1 MKKRIKKWLTF
12 SLAFMLILGSIN
24 HSPLTANATAVTPPE
39 ITDSVTGNNNDVIPI
54 TGDVSD
60 DTETV
65 SGNLVLV
72 SKAQMLSMGK
82 VMVGATTTNL
92 LDDDTIGGNRDED
105 IYLYASADNFAGI
118 RDRWN
123 GTFNTYTEN
132 ANKTISIETS
142 GQGTELLFT
151 LQEPIDATQ
160 VEAITFAMSAY
171 DGAWAYKIYDENLT
185 QLYVNYD
192 VNTTYYTDK
201 NIVTIDVDKTEG
213 KIGAISVMCNTND
226 TVTCTFDGV
235 MIDVVGQTSDNLLDS
250 DAIGGNRDEDIYLYA
265 SADNF
270 ASIRDRWNGT
280 FNTYTEN
287 ANKTISIET
296 SGQGTELLFTLQEP
310 IDATQVEAITFAMSA
325 YDGAWAYKIY
335 DENLTQLYVN
345 YDVNTTYYTDKNIVT
360 IDVDKTE
367 GKIGAISVMCNTNDT
382 VTCTFD
388 GVMIDVVGQTS
399 DNLLDSD
406 AIGGNRDE
414 DIYLYASADNFA
426 SIRDRWN
433 GTFNTYTENANKT
446 ISIET
451 SGQGTELLFTLQE
464 PIDATQVEAITFAM
478 SAYDGAWAYKIYDE
492 NLTQLYVNYDVN
504 TTYYTD
510 KNIVTIKVNEAE
522 GKIGAISVMC
532 NTADSATC
540 TFDGVMID
548 MVSQTSGNLL
558 DGEEIG
564 GNRAE
569 DKYLYANSDSFS
581 SIKDRWSGS
590 TDSYERDDANKTI
603 TINSTGAYQELWF
616 TLAEPVEAA
625 KVESITFA
633 MSEYT
638 GKWHYKVY
646 IDGAEAGTYT
656 KAFEGEGN
664 NIYTIAISET
674 EGSITAISVMS
685 DAADIACTFDGVM
698 IDMVSQ
704 TSGNLL
710 DGEEIG
716 GNRAEDKYLYANSD
730 SFSSIKDRWSGSTD
744 SYERDDANKTIT
756 INSTGAY
763 QELWFTL
770 AEPVEAAKVES
781 ITFAM
786 SEYTGK
792 WHYKVYID
800 GAEAGTYTKA
810 FEGEGNNIY
819 TIAIS
824 ETEGSITAISVMSDA
839 ANSTCTF
846 DGVMI
851 DLKSTSE
858 EEPTETYTITV
869 NASALTHDW
878 SASKITHTLGDDNRL
893 KIDFGVANQDS
904 RYDLPITIDLANV
917 EKVTFNV
924 CNQDGRHNISVS
936 LDGTKV
942 GEPISNQQGTS
953 FVMVPTATK
962 GTINEVV
969 FQAAG
974 WDYTA
979 TNTLTVESVVFT
991 MKSTEA
997 KEDQVYGEAP
1007 ITEEVDPTE
1016 NLTPATTSE
1025 YDKRFTY
1032 TDGGLTVQSCSNEQ
1046 MAYTAQDVE
1055 KVAVTFNKEWD
1066 EIKFALPEEI
1076 DLARCTSVTFATS
1089 DQTVPLAYK
1098 LYDTDG
1104 NEIKDITQYTKTG
1117 TTCAIAISGRTEK
1130 VGAVA
1135 IMLHKDDV
1143 AAVNTCVFDGV
1154 LFKMTEAAVET
1165 HTVTYTAD
1173 QLELSESKAASC
1185 TLVNGNY
1192 VMTFSKLL
1200 EEVTLKLP
1208 DIINMA
1214 NCVNI
1219 QVTVSGQTGPV
1230 NYYLQ
1235 LDGAQKDVKYYNT
1248 ADANGDAVH
1257 TITSQLTSG
1266 GINEIR
1272 IQCGGEEYTENSAVT
1287 IEKVTFTMQGSEGTN
1302 DFLTDE
1308 DEEPDELVPGTAN
1321 ITPAGDGVDDISLQ
1335 AGTLKVAGA
1344 TTATYAKTDTNQFQ
1358 VNFAKQYD
1366 ELKLNLETS
1375 VNLLQ
1380 CTSVTFAVSEQSSP
1394 LAFKLYTKDGTVVPK
1409 YDNADQTLYTF
1420 DLSRTGEIVAIGVMM
1435 NESGLTDQTCVFDG
1449 VTFTMDTSL
1458 STETEIAEYPV
1469 TELTPGKTQN
1479 ATYQVVNGE
1488 YVIDFSA
1495 VNSEMWFTLPET
1507 VNMSQCISVIF
1518 EVSGQT
1524 EPLNFHVGME
1534 ETKLKSYWYNT
1545 GADTYTLEALCKNQ
1559 INQVCVQLGNNMP
1572 SGTVTLKKVSFL
1584 MRESSGEEPVDPVDP
1599 VDPDDVIEGTPNIT
1613 PEGEYSYQAGTLTVS
1628 LATSAE
1634 YTQTTTNQFKV
1645 DFPGQYKE
1653 FKLTLPETI
1662 DLLQCKSVT
1671 FAVSSQT
1678 GPLAFKLYNEINEE
1692 IFVKYDQTGL
1702 TLYTFDI
1709 SSTEKVKYVGVMLN
1723 QELTDISCI
1732 FDGVMFDVD
1741 PNASTDTYTVT
1752 YAANEL
1758 VLDSSGAESCEL
1770 VNGNWLIKFSD
1781 LDQNVN
1787 FKLPASVNLEK
1798 CVNIIFTVATQNGPV
1813 NFNVSLDRTKL
1824 KDYWY
1829 NTGKTVYTLEPGITS
1844 KINEVGIQCGREND
1858 AFVPGSFIELVSVSF
1873 LMKGT
1878 EPKEAPADNNY
1889 TMDYFDV
1896 ASRSTGV
1903 TQTIDEAGTATI
1915 TFPNVGDSITYEI
1928 PDSVDVNHM
1937 TFLQFLQS
1945 LQGVQVNLLNAKGN
1959 VLFSGTESILATNCN
1974 PDVKYIQLVSLADNT
1989 VLTLNSIL
1997 FHVDP
2002 NAYEAIVLNG
2012 NFAREDV
2019 SMWGAALWGSVDGV
2033 STEITVKTS
2042 DTPIYEDIYTYGEI
2056 NKRSS
2061 AYVCFAQDVTAR
2073 TTPATGYIFSFWAKL
2088 SDDYA
2093 GAPAELRTVEFSP
2106 YYLDVNGNAQYTMTR
2121 TGAYKQVLEPG
2132 VWTHFYGVVGLPDGA
2147 TGFTIRIVEQG
2158 TNYGQGECLMGSYA
2172 VTGVSLTPTDYPPEP
2187 SWGKGGGSGTRNNTV
2202 TREANYELTYEM
2214 EDLAIDWASAT
2225 ASKKTDNINISFT
2238 NNYDEVRLKLPRTLD
2253 MSTCAWIKVNIP
2265 EQNVPIAIKL
2275 YYKGQQV
2282 DVSYYNDIATS
2293 YLMVPVYD
2301 GKIDGIGIMSLAT
2314 PNPAGAYALADFITF
2329 GLTEEPAPEEVSNT
2343 IVINGDFADEDLS
2356 DWHEALWGT
2365 GITITQKTSSTPI
2378 YDNVYTYATYS
2389 RRNSPYQCFAQ
2400 DITGRVEQNETY
2412 TFSFWAKL
2420 SDDYKGAPE
2429 NQRIVQFAP
2438 YTVDKDGNA
2447 DYNPRLEGTYFQVM
2461 EPGVWYYFEGTYK
2474 VTNDN
2479 PISKVVIRILEQGT
2493 NYGQGDCVM
2502 GSYSVA
2508 GVHMEKYIP
2517 EPPSIDED
2525 VPALKDTM
2533 AETFGDDFITGTAI
2547 TVSELDDLGVEMLIN
2562 KHFNAVTIGNELKP
2576 DALFNY
2582 SNDEHTPL
2590 QTITFNGETMEV
2602 PTLYFSRAEEI
2613 LDKLLEWNENNP
2625 DNPIKVRGHVLVW
2638 HSQTP
2643 EWFFREGYTVGQN
2656 ADGSENYV
2664 TPEEMNLRLEWY
2676 IKTVLEHFTGE
2687 DSPYKDMFYGW
2698 DVVNEAVS
2706 NAGNGYRT
2714 DKVSLVEPLSQST
2727 HSSNSSWWAVY
2738 QSNEYILNAFRYANQ
2753 YAPAD
2758 VELYYNDYNECDNKK
2773 MQSIVK
2779 LLTDVKEAEGTRI
2792 DGMGMQG
2799 HYNMF
2804 NPSVSDIER
2813 AVRAY
2818 AEVVGKVQYTELDM
2832 KVSGDISTDEALAK
2846 EYVAQAERYHD
2857 IYMVL
2862 KELDAEDGIEITG
2875 LTMWGTVDKYSWLQ
2889 SSSDVGGGADGTLS
2903 QCPLLFDS
2911 NYKIKPSYWAF
2922 VDYTMVDPDWTEDAG
2937 EETVKEQEE
2946 ASVEETP
2953 ESASEPEAEPAVESE
2968 PVVAETKSSPIVPI
2982 AIAVGAVVV
2991 GAGAGVAVYF
3001 GRKKSGAGKKAE
3013 K

>member
-1 MKKRIKKWLTF
+1 MKKRIKRWLTF
-12 SLAFMLILGSIN
+12 SLAFMLILGSMN
-24 HSPLTANATAVTPPE
+24 YSPLTANATAVRQPE
-39 ITDSVTGNNNDVIPI
+39 ITDSVSGNDNDVISI

-92 LDDDTIGGNRDED
+92 LDGDTIGGNRDED
-105 IYLYASADNFAGI
+105 IYLYASADNFASI

-132 ANKTISIETS
+132 TNKTISIETS

-192 VNTTYYTDK
+192 VNTAYYTDK
-201 NIVTIDVDKTEG
+201 NIVTIDVDKT
-213 KIGAISVMCNTND
+213 
-226 TVTCTFDGV
+226 
-235 MIDVVGQTSDNLLDS
+235 
-250 DAIGGNRDEDIYLYA
+250 
-265 SADNF
+265 
-270 ASIRDRWNGT
+270 
-280 FNTYTEN
+280 
-287 ANKTISIET
+287 
-296 SGQGTELLFTLQEP
+296 
-310 IDATQVEAITFAMSA
+310 
-325 YDGAWAYKIY
+325 
-335 DENLTQLYVN
+335 
-345 YDVNTTYYTDKNIVT
+345 
-360 IDVDKTE
+360 
-367 GKIGAISVMCNTNDT
+367 
-382 VTCTFD
+382 
-388 GVMIDVVGQTS
+388 
-399 DNLLDSD
+399 
-406 AIGGNRDE
+406 
-414 DIYLYASADNFA
+414 
-426 SIRDRWN
+426 
-433 GTFNTYTENANKT
+433 
-446 ISIET
+446 
-451 SGQGTELLFTLQE
+451 
-464 PIDATQVEAITFAM
+464 
-478 SAYDGAWAYKIYDE
+478 
-492 NLTQLYVNYDVN
+492 
-504 TTYYTD
+504 
-510 KNIVTIKVNEAE
+510 E

-564 GNRAE
+564 GNRDE

-625 KVESITFA
+625 KV
-633 MSEYT
+633 
-638 GKWHYKVY
+638 K
-646 IDGAEAGTYT
+646 
-656 KAFEGEGN
+656 
-664 NIYTIAISET
+664 
-674 EGSITAISVMS
+674 
-685 DAADIACTFDGVM
+685 
-698 IDMVSQ
+698 
-704 TSGNLL
+704 
-710 DGEEIG
+710 
-716 GNRAEDKYLYANSD
+716 
-730 SFSSIKDRWSGSTD
+730 
-744 SYERDDANKTIT
+744 
-756 INSTGAY
+756 
-763 QELWFTL
+763 
-770 AEPVEAAKVES
+770 S

-858 EEPTETYTITV
+858 EEPTETYTVTV
-869 NASALTHDW
+869 YPSAFACYYKNATTAELTEDKRFNVVFNDTQY
-878 SASKITHTLGDDNRL
+878 SEARL
-893 KIDFGVANQDS
+893 E
-904 RYDLPITIDLANV
+904 LPIDINLADC
-917 EKVTFNV
+917 ESITFNV
-924 CNQDGRHNISVS
+924 KDQVGPVNFNVWYDE
-936 LDGTKV
+936 TKV
-942 GEPISNQQGTS
+942 GNYYDHTGKTAYVLTS
-953 FVMVPTATK
+953 SDMYESPAY
-962 GTINEVV
+962 
-969 FQAAG
+969 AG
-974 WDYTA
+974 NIDA
-979 TNTLTVESVVFT
+979 VGVQRGGSDADAGIVLESVVFT

-1104 NEIKDITQYTKTG
+1104 NEITDITQYTKTG

-1135 IMLHKDDV
+1135 IMLHSNDV

-1173 QLELSESKAASC
+1173 QLELSDSNAASC

-1235 LDGAQKDVKYYNT
+1235 LDGTQKDVKYYNT

-1266 GINEIR
+1266 GMNEIR

-1409 YDNADQTLYTF
+1409 YDNADQPLYTF

-1449 VTFTMDTSL
+1449 V
-1458 STETEIAEYPV
+1458 
-1469 TELTPGKTQN
+1469 
-1479 ATYQVVNGE
+1479 
-1488 YVIDFSA
+1488 
-1495 VNSEMWFTLPET
+1495 
-1507 VNMSQCISVIF
+1507 
-1518 EVSGQT
+1518 
-1524 EPLNFHVGME
+1524 
-1534 ETKLKSYWYNT
+1534 
-1545 GADTYTLEALCKNQ
+1545 
-1559 INQVCVQLGNNMP
+1559 
-1572 SGTVTLKKVSFL
+1572 
-1584 MRESSGEEPVDPVDP
+1584 
-1599 VDPDDVIEGTPNIT
+1599 
-1613 PEGEYSYQAGTLTVS
+1613 
-1628 LATSAE
+1628 
-1634 YTQTTTNQFKV
+1634 
-1645 DFPGQYKE
+1645 
-1653 FKLTLPETI
+1653 
-1662 DLLQCKSVT
+1662 
-1671 FAVSSQT
+1671 
-1678 GPLAFKLYNEINEE
+1678 
-1692 IFVKYDQTGL
+1692 
-1702 TLYTFDI
+1702 
-1709 SSTEKVKYVGVMLN
+1709 
-1723 QELTDISCI
+1723 
-1732 FDGVMFDVD
+1732 MFDVD
-1741 PNASTDTYTVT
+1741 PGATTQTYTIT
-1752 YAANEL
+1752 YPASEL
-1758 VLDSSGAESCEL
+1758 ILDSSEAESCEL
-1770 VNGNWLIKFSD
+1770 VNGNYMIRFSNM
-1781 LDQNVN
+1781 DQNVN

-1813 NFNVSLDRTKL
+1813 NFNVSLDKTKL

-1829 NTGKTVYTLEPGITS
+1829 NTGETVYTLEPGIAS
-1844 KINEVGIQCGREND
+1844 KINEIGIQCGREND
-1858 AFVPGSFIELVSVSF
+1858 AFVPGSFVELVSVSF

-1878 EPKEAPADNNY
+1878 EPKDTPTDGNY
-1889 TMDYFDV
+1889 TMDFFDINDQ
-1896 ASRSTGV
+1896 SEGV
-1903 TQTIDEAGTATI
+1903 SLTVDENGTATI
-1915 TFPNVGDSITYEI
+1915 TFPKTGDSITYEI

-1937 TFLQFLQS
+1937 TSMEFLKS
-1945 LQGVQVNLLNAKGN
+1945 LQGVQVNLLDAKGR
-1959 VLFSGTESILATNCN
+1959 VLFSGTESIFMTNCN
-1974 PDVKYIQLVSLADNT
+1974 PEVKYIQLVSLADHT
-1989 VLTLNSIL
+1989 VLTLDSIM

-2002 NAYEAIVLNG
+2002 NAFEAIVLNG

-2042 DTPIYEDIYTYGEI
+2042 DTPIWEDIYTYGEI
-2056 NKRSS
+2056 NRRSS
-2061 AYVCFAQDVTAR
+2061 PYVCFAQNVIDR

-2088 SDDYA
+2088 SDDYV

-2106 YYLDVNGNAQYTMTR
+2106 YYIDANGKENYSMTR

-2147 TGFTIRIVEQG
+2147 QGFIIRIVEQG
-2158 TNYGQGECLMGSYA
+2158 TNYGQGECLLGSYA

-2187 SWGKGGGSGTRNNTV
+2187 SWGRSSGGSGSQSNTV
-2202 TREANYELTYEM
+2202 TKEATCEVTYAIKN
-2214 EDLAIDWASAT
+2214 LAIDWASAV
-2225 ASKKTDNINISFT
+2225 AKTESDKLRVSFT

-2253 MSTCAWIKVNIP
+2253 MSTCAWIKVSIP
-2265 EQNVPIAIKL
+2265 EQNVPVAIKL

-2282 DVSYYNDIATS
+2282 DVAYYNDISAS
-2293 YLMVPVYD
+2293 YLMVPVYE

-2314 PNPAGAYALADFITF
+2314 PNPEGAYALADCITF
-2329 GLTEEPAPEEVSNT
+2329 GLTQELAPEEVSDT
-2343 IVINGDFADEDLS
+2343 IVINGDFADEDMS
-2356 DWHEALWGT
+2356 DWSEALWGN
-2365 GITITQKTSSTPI
+2365 GVTITQKTSSTPI
-2378 YDNVYTYATYS
+2378 YGDTYTYATYS
-2389 RRNSPYQCFAQ
+2389 RRSSPYQCFAQ

-2420 SDDYKGAPE
+2420 SDDYAGAPDT
-2429 NQRIVQFAP
+2429 QRVVQFAP
-2438 YTVDKDGNA
+2438 YTVDNAGNA
-2447 DYNPRLEGTYFQVM
+2447 DYNPRLDGTYAQVM

-2508 GVHMEKYIP
+2508 GVHMERYIP

-2525 VPALKDTM
+2525 VPNLKDAM
-2533 AETFGDDFITGTAI
+2533 AETFGNDFITGTAI

-2562 KHFNAVTIGNELKP
+2562 KHFNAVTIGNELKA

-2582 SNDEHTPL
+2582 SNDQHTPL
-2590 QTITFNGETMEV
+2590 QTITFNGQSLEV

-2625 DNPIKVRGHVLVW
+2625 ENPIKVRGHVLVW

-2664 TPEEMNLRLEWY
+2664 TPEVMNLRLEWF

-2714 DKVSLVEPLSQST
+2714 DKVSAVEPLSQST

-2758 VELYYNDYNECDNKK
+2758 VELYYNDYNECDYKK
-2773 MQSIVK
+2773 MLSIVR

-2804 NPSVSDIER
+2804 NPSVADIER

-2818 AEVVGKVQYTELDM
+2818 AEVVGMVQYTELDM
-2832 KVSGDISTDEALAK
+2832 KVSGDISTDDAQAK
-2846 EYVAQAERYHD
+2846 EYLAQAERYHD

-2862 KELDAEDGIEITG
+2862 KKLDAEEGIEVSG
-2875 LTMWGTVDKYSWLQ
+2875 LTIWGTVDKYSWLQ
-2889 SSSDVGGGADGTLS
+2889 SSSDVGGGADGTLT

-2911 NYKIKPSYWAF
+2911 NYKVKPSYWAF
-2922 VDYTMVDPDWTEDAG
+2922 VDYTMVDPDWTEESE
-2937 EETVKEQEE
+2937 EETVQEPEE
-2946 ASVEETP
+2946 AVEETE
-2953 ESASEPEAEPAVESE
+2953 ESVSEPEAEPEAEPAAESD
-2968 PVVAETKSSPIVPI
+2968 PVVTEEKKSSPAVPI
-2982 AIAVGAVVV
+2982 AIAAGAVVV
-2991 GAGAGVAVYF
+2991 GAGAGAAVYF
-3001 GRKKSGAGKKAE
+3001 GRKKTGAGKK
-3013 K
+3013 KS